1 MFHHHTGFMGMR
13 RGDWGFR
20 PGRAP
25 EGTFERGALKLVI
38 LDLLKDK
45 PAHGYELIKALGERS
60 HGFYTPSA
68 GSIYPILQLLTDMGF
83 LAASESEGKKTY
95 TITEAGLEHL
105 KQNKE
110 QIEHLHEFARH
121 HWPFESKAHLKETL
135 MELHGLGHFFR
146 SRVRSLTDDQLAKVH
161 DVVSKASAD
170 IRKIVEG

>member
-1 MFHHHTGFMGMR
+1 MMHHMGFMGMK
-13 RGDWGFR
+13 RGDWGFG

-25 EGTFERGALKLVI
+25 EGTFEKGTLKLVI

-45 PAHGYELIKALGERS
+45 PAHGYELIKALEERS

-83 LAASESEGKKTY
+83 LSSSESEGKKTY
-95 TITEAGLEHL
+95 TITETGS
-105 KQNKE
+105 
-110 QIEHLHEFARH
+110 EHLHQNQEQIDHLREFARH
-121 HWPFESKAHLKETL
+121 HWPFEGKAHLKETL
-135 MELHGLGHFFR
+135 VELHGLGHFFR
-146 SRVRSLTDDQLAKVH
+146 SQVRGLSEDQLSKIH